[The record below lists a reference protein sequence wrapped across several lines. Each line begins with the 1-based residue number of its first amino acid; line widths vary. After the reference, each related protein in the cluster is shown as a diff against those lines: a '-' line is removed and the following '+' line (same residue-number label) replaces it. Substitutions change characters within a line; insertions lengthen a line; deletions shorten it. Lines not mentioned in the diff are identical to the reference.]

1 MVYSFDILISVFVA
15 ATGFATS
22 WIVLEIARSMGWQ
35 GLQQPSAR
43 TGVLRQGAAL
53 ALTAVVGPRLLLASG
68 YERWRHG
75 AVSLPLYAVIAL
87 IAVGWSMCSG
97 VVVLQAAFASGYF
110 LA

>member
-1 MVYSFDILISVFVA
+1 MMYSFDILFSVFIA

-22 WIVLEIARSMGWQ
+22 WIALEIARFLGWRVSHLPVCEE
-35 GLQQPSAR
+35 GL
-43 TGVLRQGAAL
+43 LRQGAAL
-53 ALTAVVGPRLLLASG
+53 ALTALVGPRLLLATG

-75 AVSLPLYAVIAL
+75 SVSLPLYAVIAV

>member
-1 MVYSFDILISVFVA
+1 MIYSFDFLFSLFIA

-22 WIVLEIARSMGWQ
+22 WIALEIARSLGWRCFQ
-35 GLQQPSAR
+35 EPGHEI
-43 TGVLRQGAAL
+43 GFLRKAATLTLAAL
-53 ALTAVVGPRLLLASG
+53 VGPRLLVTIG
-68 YERWRHG
+68 YQRWRHG
-75 AVSLPLYAVIAL
+75 SVSLPLYAAIAV

>member
-1 MVYSFDILISVFVA
+1 MIYSFDILFSVFVA

-22 WIVLEIARSMGWQ
+22 WIALDVARGFGWR
-35 GLQQPSAR
+35 GLQEHDDEIGIWGR
-43 TGVLRQGAAL
+43 GVSL

-68 YERWRHG
+68 YDRWRHG
-75 AVSLPLYAVIAL
+75 SVSLPLYAIIAV

-97 VVVLQAAFASGYF
+97 VLVLQAAFASGYF

>member
-1 MVYSFDILISVFVA
+1 MIYSFDIVFALFVT

-22 WIVLEIARSMGWQ
+22 WIGLDIARGLGWR
-35 GLQQPSAR
+35 GLQEQGSG
-43 TGVLRQGAAL
+43 TGVLRRGAAL

-75 AVSLPLYAVIAL
+75 MVSLPLYAVLAL
-87 IAVGWSMCSG
+87 ISLGWSMCSG